1 MEKPTILK
9 VKETEDRIVQI
20 INESNVPA
28 FTIRPV
34 LERLLAEVKTLE
46 EKEYQQEKTIYEENL
61 KKEEGKNE

>member
-34 LERLLAEVKTLE
+34 LERLLSEVKALE

>member
-9 VKETEDRIVQI
+9 IKETEDKIVQI

-34 LERLLAEVKTLE
+34 LERLLVEVKALE

-61 KKEEGKNE
+61 KKEEDKNE